1 MVANFH
7 SDDIIGD
14 RYRLDDR
21 INSGGMAD
29 VWRATDLQ
37 LQREVAVKMLK
48 KSVADDPTTV
58 ERFRREAVALARVH
72 HPHII
77 PVYDCVDEGWRVALV
92 MQLINGQ
99 SLRELLDTGRESN
112 ERQPQKLSVYTTVH
126 IGRAIASALSV
137 VHAEGMIH
145 RDIKPANIMMVRSG
159 EIWLT
164 DFGIAKGVKSS
175 TNDNTDLTNT
185 DLMMGTAKYLS
196 PEQVQ
201 GRGLDGRADIYSL
214 GLVLY
219 ECLAGNVPFK
229 GENDQQVA
237 IARLQRDPTPL
248 AGIRNDVPTSVL
260 NVIHK
265 MLRRKPENRYQ
276 TAQEVVDALDD
287 AMTHIHDAVTP
298 PSGLPGS
305 GPASATGSRSSEPLD
320 PLMRDR
326 VEKAKAAHASGSTDT
341 AATDTHTPGHTDT
354 PRGGTAMVEQGTGTD
369 STPTSTRRSGSGL
382 PRRQRTPTGRR
393 MVPVAIVVAIALVMG
408 VMLWNGLRNTR
419 SVSPAGSVAAGPQIE
434 AVTLKGLRSYDPNG
448 DDGSENESQVP
459 ALLDGNP
466 ATVWTTVC
474 YGDRY
479 FGSKG
484 GVGLVL
490 ELSGAG
496 IGTITANF
504 ANGPWHAEVYAADTQ
519 SIPARFEDWGLR
531 VADQYGENPGIGTFD
546 VKTPGRYMLLMLRE
560 AGQSSG
566 CSSANPFKGSLSEL
580 SFTSAP

>member
-14 RYRLDDR
+14 RYRLDTL

-37 LQREVAVKMLK
+37 LQREVAVKVLK

-58 ERFRREAVALARVH
+58 ERFRREAVALARVR

-99 SLRELLDTGRESN
+99 SLRELLDSGRESN
-112 ERQPQKLSVYTTVH
+112 GGEPQTLSVYTTVH

-137 VHAEGMIH
+137 VHEQGMIH

-175 TNDNTDLTNT
+175 ENDNTDLTNA

-201 GRGLDGRADIYSL
+201 GRELDGRADIYSL

-219 ECLAGNVPFK
+219 ECLAGKVPFK

-248 AGIRNDVPTSVL
+248 AGIRNDVPTTVL
-260 NVIHK
+260 HVIHK
-265 MLRRKPENRYQ
+265 MLRRKPENRFQ

-287 AMTHIHDAVTP
+287 AMTHVHDAVTP
-298 PSGLPGS
+298 PGGLPGGGAGS
-305 GPASATGSRSSEPLD
+305 GGGSRVSEPLD
-320 PLMRDR
+320 PLMRER
-326 VEKAKAAHASGSTDT
+326 VEKAKAAQAGASPTPAEPGSGASVSPDEPRT
-341 AATDTHTPGHTDT
+341 ARTVDNTP
-354 PRGGTAMVEQGTGTD
+354 P
-369 STPTSTRRSGSGL
+369 STTRSRTGL
-382 PRRQRTPTGRR
+382 PRRQRTATGRK
-393 MVPVAIVVAIALVMG
+393 MIPVVIVVAVALVMA

-419 SVSPAGSVAAGPQIE
+419 SVSPDGSVAAGPQIE
-434 AVTLKGLRSYDPNG
+434 AVSLKALRSYDPNG

-490 ELSGAG
+490 ELSGVG

-504 ANGPWHAEVYAADTQ
+504 ANGPWHAEVYAADTATV
-519 SIPARFEDWGLR
+519 PARFEDWGLR

-546 VKTPGRYMLLMLRE
+546 VKTPGRFMLLMLRE

-566 CSSANPFKGSLSEL
+566 CSSSNPFKGSLSEL